1 MREEDAALA
10 DSALGKDDLHNLKDV
25 PAQPSRA
32 ESEDQ
37 ISDSGSERS
46 VLVGLDA
53 ISLNNDSDSAAGSSD
68 AEASDAELLDDCSQ
82 DEAEA
87 EGSVDINPGDEESPA
102 QEEEPL
108 MQNEDGEPTTK
119 TPELSKREKRRLREA
134 AKKASDQPVASGD
147 TPGTAASCNVC
158 RSTFSSRTKLFEHI
172 KRTKHAA
179 AVPKT
184 TRKTR
189 KQAAKAETEKKLS
202 DDEAGPKK
210 GKRKAKR

>member
-10 DSALGKDDLHNLKDV
+10 DSALGKDDMHNLRDNRD
-25 PAQPSRA
+25 QPSEA
-32 ESEDQ
+32 GTEDQ

-53 ISLNNDSDSAAGSSD
+53 ISLNNDSDSAVGSSD
-68 AEASDAELLDDCSQ
+68 GDASDTELLDDSSQ

-87 EGSVDINPGDEESPA
+87 EGSVDINSGGTTSPTQEGES
-102 QEEEPL
+102 L
-108 MQNEDGEPTTK
+108 MQDEDGESATK

-189 KQAAKAETEKKLS
+189 KQAAKAETEKNWS
-202 DDEAGPKK
+202 DDEDGPKK